1 MAEFFEYV
9 KRNKL
14 VAILRNVP
22 QDDMVRVA
30 DAVVRKGGIHLLEI
44 TFNQNRE
51 DAIDETTACIRKVKE
66 YVMGDCLVGAGTVL
80 TLEQLEAAYEAG
92 AEFILSPNTNTAIIR
107 RTRELG
113 LGSVPGAMTPSEI
126 VEAYQAGADIV
137 KLFPAGDLPESYIKS
152 VLAPINHVPLMGVG
166 GVNENNIR
174 RLEALGMMSFGLGSN
189 IVDKTCVREKNWEE
203 IGRRAGSFVKLL
215 EQKG

>member
-1 MAEFFEYV
+1 MSEFFEYV
-9 KRNKL
+9 KKNKL

-22 QDDMVRVA
+22 QEDIVQVA
-30 DAVVRKGGIHLLEI
+30 DAVVRKGGIRLLEI

-51 DAIDETTACIRKVKE
+51 DAVEETTACIRKVKE
-66 YVMGDCLVGAGTVL
+66 YVMGDAMVGAGTVL
-80 TLEQLEAAYEAG
+80 TLEQLEAAYGAG
-92 AEFILSPNTNTAIIR
+92 AEFILSPNTDTAIIR
-107 RTRELG
+107 RTKELG

-137 KLFPAGDLPESYIKS
+137 KLFPAGDLSESYIRS
-152 VLAPINHVPLMGVG
+152 VLAPVNHVPLMGVG
-166 GVNENNIR
+166 GVNEDNIR

-203 IGRRAGSFVKLL
+203 IGRRARNFRKLL
-215 EQKG
+215 GQEG

>member
-1 MAEFFEYV
+1 MSEFFEYV
-9 KRNKL
+9 KKNKL

-22 QDDMVRVA
+22 REDIVQVA
-30 DAVVRKGGIHLLEI
+30 DAVVRKGGIRLLEI

-51 DAIDETTACIRKVKE
+51 DAVEETTACIRKVKE
-66 YVMGDCLVGAGTVL
+66 YVMGDAMVGAGTVL

-92 AEFILSPNTNTAIIR
+92 AEFILSPNTDVAIIR
-107 RTRELG
+107 RTKELG

-137 KLFPAGDLPESYIKS
+137 KLFPAGDLSESYIRS
-152 VLAPINHVPLMGVG
+152 VLAPVNHVPLMGVG
-166 GVNENNIR
+166 DVNENNIR
-174 RLEALGMMSFGLGSN
+174 RLEDVGMMSFGLGSN

-203 IGRRAGSFVKLL
+203 IGRRARNFRKLL
-215 EQKG
+215 GQEG

>member
-1 MAEFFEYV
+1 
-9 KRNKL
+9 
-14 VAILRNVP
+14 
-22 QDDMVRVA
+22 MVRVA
-30 DAVVRKGGIHLLEI
+30 DAVVRKGCIHLLEI